1 MHLVNPENPEI
12 LSKLDSFARLLVG
25 FGASRH
31 PGGESVLVNGAVF
44 KTVSEPVRAGLGR
57 FDSYTPPPV
66 TEAGKLFFYKEIP
79 HMIRDWVELNMTP
92 GIGPRAAAKLLERF
106 GSAEAV
112 YKATRA
118 ELEQLRLPPEA
129 VDTIIARDL
138 LPRAEAEITAVKQL
152 GGDILLLDDGVYP
165 SSLREIYDPPIVL
178 YVKGA
183 WSDCLDR
190 PCIGVVGSRRCST
203 YGQNA
208 ANMLARD
215 LAERGVT
222 VVSGF
227 ARGID
232 AAAHRGALEANG
244 RTVAVLG
251 TGIDEVY
258 PREHKKLAAEILDRG
273 GALVSQFPLGTPPVS
288 ENFPYRNRIISG
300 LSLGVVVV
308 EASEHSGSL
317 ITARL
322 AMEQNREVFAV
333 PGNITSRNS
342 FGTNY
347 LIKGAGAKLV
357 QQWQDIASELP
368 QPVAASLLPPPFS
381 ERKIADRLAFVP
393 EGLSPAETCVFKLLT
408 PDSPAH
414 VDWLFDKSKLPIS
427 ELTAALLSLEIRE
440 LVRALPGRCFVRRL

>member
-1 MHLVNPENPEI
+1 
-12 LSKLDSFARLLVG
+12 
-25 FGASRH
+25 
-31 PGGESVLVNGAVF
+31 
-44 KTVSEPVRAGLGR
+44 
-57 FDSYTPPPV
+57 
-66 TEAGKLFFYKEIP
+66 
-79 HMIRDWVELNMTP
+79 MIRDWVELNMTP

-112 YKATRA
+112 FSANRT
-118 ELEQLRLPPEA
+118 ELEQLRLAPEA
-129 VDTIIARDL
+129 IDTIIARKL
-138 LPRAEAEITAVKQL
+138 RFTAEAEIAAVRKL
-152 GGDILLLDDGVYP
+152 GGDVLLLDDGVYP
-165 SSLREIYDPPIVL
+165 ASLREIYDPPIVL

-183 WSDCLDR
+183 WSECLDQ

-203 YGQNA
+203 YGQNSA
-208 ANMLARD
+208 LMLARD
-215 LAERGVT
+215 LAQRGMT

-232 AAAHRGALEANG
+232 AAAHRGALEAGG

-251 TGIDEVY
+251 TGIDELY
-258 PREHKKLAAEILDRG
+258 PRDHKKLAEEILAQG

-308 EASEHSGSL
+308 EAAENSGSL

-357 QQWQDIASELP
+357 QQWQDIATEMPP
-368 QPVAASLLPPPFS
+368 QLAAKLLPPPIS
-381 ERKIADRLAFVP
+381 EKRAQASLAERLVLVP
-393 EGLSPAETCVFKLLT
+393 EGLSQTEVSVFRLLS
-408 PDSPAH
+408 PDNPAH
-414 VDWLFDKSKLPIS
+414 VDWLVDKSKLPIS
-427 ELTAALLSLEIRE
+427 ELTAALLALEMRE
-440 LVRALPGRCFVRRL
+440 IVRALPGRCFVRKL

>member
-1 MHLVNPENPEI
+1 
-12 LSKLDSFARLLVG
+12 
-25 FGASRH
+25 
-31 PGGESVLVNGAVF
+31 
-44 KTVSEPVRAGLGR
+44 
-57 FDSYTPPPV
+57 
-66 TEAGKLFFYKEIP
+66 
-79 HMIRDWVELNMTP
+79 MIRDWIELNMTP

-112 YKATRA
+112 FKATRA

-129 VDTIIARDL
+129 VDTIIAREL
-138 LPRAEAEITAVKQL
+138 LPRADDEINAVKKL

-165 SSLREIYDPPIVL
+165 ASLREIYDPPIVL

-208 ANMLARD
+208 AIMLARD
-215 LAERGVT
+215 LAQRGVT
-222 VVSGF
+222 VISGF

-232 AAAHRGALEANG
+232 AAAHRGALDAGG

-258 PREHKKLAAEILDRG
+258 PRDHRKLAAEILDHG

-308 EASEHSGSL
+308 EAAENSGSL

-357 QQWQDIASELP
+357 QQWQDIANELP
-368 QPVAASLLPPPFS
+368 PQIAASLLPPAFIDV
-381 ERKIADRLAFVP
+381 KTQAAVADRLSFVP

-408 PDSPAH
+408 ADSPSH

-427 ELTAALLSLEIRE
+427 ELTAVLLSLEMRE
-440 LVRALPGRCFVRRL
+440 LVRALPGRCFVRKL

>member
-1 MHLVNPENPEI
+1 M
-12 LSKLDSFARLLVG
+12 
-25 FGASRH
+25 
-31 PGGESVLVNGAVF
+31 
-44 KTVSEPVRAGLGR
+44 
-57 FDSYTPPPV
+57 
-66 TEAGKLFFYKEIP
+66 
-79 HMIRDWVELNMTP
+79 RDWVALNMTP

-112 YKATRA
+112 YSATRA
-118 ELEQLRLPPEA
+118 ELEKLRLIPEA
-129 VDTIIARDL
+129 VDSIIARDL
-138 LPRAEAEITAVKQL
+138 FARAEAEIETVRKL
-152 GGDILLLDDGVYP
+152 GADLLILDDGVYP
-165 SSLREIYDPPIVL
+165 DLLREIYDPPITL

-183 WSDCLDR
+183 WEACLDQ
-190 PCIGVVGSRRCST
+190 PCVAVVGSRRCST

-208 ANMLARD
+208 ALMLARD
-215 LAERGVT
+215 LAQRGVT

-232 AAAHRGALEANG
+232 AAAHRGALEAGG

-251 TGIDEVY
+251 TGMGEFY
-258 PREHKKLAAEILDRG
+258 PRDHKRLADEILDRG
-273 GALVSQFPLGTPPVS
+273 GAIVTQFPLGTPPVA

-308 EASEHSGSL
+308 EAAENSGSL

-322 AMEQNREVFAV
+322 AIEQNREVFAV

-368 QPVAASLLPPPFS
+368 PQIAARLLPPPFS
-381 ERKIADRLAFVP
+381 DKRREKSLADQLSLVP
-393 EGLSPAETCVFKLLT
+393 YGLSRSETLVLKLLT
-408 PDSPAH
+408 ADTPEHIDAL
-414 VDWLFDKSKLPIS
+414 VDRTKLSIS
-427 ELTAALLSLEIRE
+427 DLTAALLALEMKDLI
-440 LVRALPGRCFVRRL
+440 RALPGRCFVRKM

>member
-1 MHLVNPENPEI
+1 
-12 LSKLDSFARLLVG
+12 
-25 FGASRH
+25 
-31 PGGESVLVNGAVF
+31 
-44 KTVSEPVRAGLGR
+44 
-57 FDSYTPPPV
+57 
-66 TEAGKLFFYKEIP
+66 
-79 HMIRDWVELNMTP
+79 MIRDWVELNMTP

-106 GSAEAV
+106 GSADAV
-112 YKATRA
+112 YSATRS
-118 ELEQLRLPPEA
+118 ELERLRLPPDA

-138 LPRAEAEITAVKQL
+138 QSTAEAEIDAVKRL

-183 WSDCLDR
+183 WSECLDQ

-203 YGQNA
+203 YGQNSA
-208 ANMLARD
+208 LMLARD
-215 LAERGVT
+215 LAERGIT
-222 VVSGF
+222 IVSGF

-232 AAAHRGALEANG
+232 AAAHRGALEAGG
-244 RTVAVLG
+244 RTIAVLG
-251 TGIDEVY
+251 TGLDEIY
-258 PREHKKLAAEILDRG
+258 PRDHAKLAAEILAHG
-273 GALVSQFPLGTPPVS
+273 GALVTQFPLKTPPVS

-300 LSLGVVVV
+300 LSLGIVVV
-308 EASEHSGSL
+308 EAAENSGSL

-322 AMEQNREVFAV
+322 AIEQNREVFAV

-357 QQWQDIASELP
+357 QQWQDIATELP
-368 QPVAASLLPPPFS
+368 QQIAARLLPPPVTVKANTIS
-381 ERKIADRLAFVP
+381 ERLSLMP
-393 EGLSPAETCVFKLLT
+393 EGLSATETSVFKLLT

-414 VDWLFDKSKLPIS
+414 VDWLIDKSKLAVP
-427 ELTAALLSLEIRE
+427 ELTAALLSLEIRD